1 MIPLYQPGTSPV
13 HNMPV
18 WVKFLLLFAVAAMV
32 SLQRE
37 SLWAIVSLWVVA
49 LVGYVI
55 SGAGASGIA
64 AQLWRL
70 KWLVVVLTVPQLIFL
85 DPESTALN
93 VSRVLGV
100 VMMAALLTRTTRTS
114 EILAS
119 FDAVLRPLEKAGLHR
134 LGFDAERISL
144 ALSLTIRSVPV
155 VLGFYA
161 DIREAQ
167 RARGARAA
175 PHRMIMPLLVMT
187 LHHADE
193 TAEALAARGA

>member
-1 MIPLYQPGTSPV
+1 MIPLYRPGTSPV
-13 HNMPV
+13 HHLPV
-18 WVKFLLLFAVAAMV
+18 GVKFVLIFAAAAMV

-37 SLWAIVSLWVVA
+37 SVWAIVTLWAIT
-49 LVGYVI
+49 LVGYLM
-55 SGAGASGIA
+55 SGAGAAGIL

-85 DPESTALN
+85 DLQSTGFN

-114 EILAS
+114 DILAS
-119 FDAVLRPLEKAGLHR
+119 FEAVLRPLERAGLYR
-134 LGFDAERISL
+134 LGFDADRISL

-155 VLGFYA
+155 VMGFYT